1 MGQTTWS
8 GWPHG
13 TRRSCC
19 CCGFATTGTRQ
30 RATIG
35 CCQSRQCRFVL
46 WRTRRLD
53 DAVLVTHCQGRY
65 TSMCVERMHLFSVSQ
80 LTILLWRSFLL
91 IYTRYGSKRFVQV
104 NSLVCQEKI
113 SCGSFVF
120 FEGRRQTTD
129 CVRFRRHILWK
140 IIIIIR
146 KGAYIVQHH
155 HNITLFS
162 FSLFCNEN
170 VVCKDWYIVFLDAS
184 RSILWP
190 FVSVRAWA
198 WPRGLSKWP
207 ARSFGSR
214 DFAGWHL
221 FCSALFIPR
230 TFCYQ
235 VQFVL
240 ADGAAFQTEEVPKE
254 TIIIIIIIDLLRP
267 ELTEVPLITTA
278 GVLVDCRVLVNITM

>member
-1 MGQTTWS
+1 MNYRYIIGS
-8 GWPHG
+8 
-13 TRRSCC
+13 SCAMLC
-19 CCGFATTGTRQ
+19 ATVSDVWCRGAGVSWFSS
-30 RATIG
+30 RA
-35 CCQSRQCRFVL
+35 
-46 WRTRRLD
+46 
-53 DAVLVTHCQGRY
+53 
-65 TSMCVERMHLFSVSQ
+65 ESVSQ
-80 LTILLWRSFLL
+80 LPILLWRSILL
-91 IYTRYGSKRFVQV
+91 YYTRYGSKRFVQV
-104 NSLVCQEKI
+104 HSLVCQEKI
-113 SCGSFVF
+113 SCGSSFVF

-240 ADGAAFQTEEVPKE
+240 ADGAAFQTEECLKKQSSLSSSS
-254 TIIIIIIIDLLRP
+254 IYCGQSSQKYLLLLLL
-267 ELTEVPLITTA
+267 EF
-278 GVLVDCRVLVNITM
+278 